1 MELGIIP
8 QVIDTVIF
16 IKAGQIEEVLL
27 LDLLVKVPHGMM
39 SEDLARP
46 VIQVSSMLT
55 KKVMYEI
62 YSFGEQIVV
71 METAKVDAIRA
82 EK

>member
-1 MELGIIP
+1 M
-8 QVIDTVIF
+8 IF
-16 IKAGQIEEVLL
+16 IKAGKIDEVLV
-27 LDLLVKVPHGMM
+27 LDLVVKVPHGMM

-46 VIQVSSMLT
+46 VIQVSSFLS
-55 KKVMYEI
+55 KKLMYEI

-71 METAKVDAIRA
+71 METAKVDAMRE